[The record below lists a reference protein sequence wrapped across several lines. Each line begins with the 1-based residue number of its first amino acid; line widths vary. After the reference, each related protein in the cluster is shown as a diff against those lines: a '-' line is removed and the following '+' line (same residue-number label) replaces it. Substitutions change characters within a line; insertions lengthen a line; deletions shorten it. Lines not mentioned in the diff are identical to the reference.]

1 MYRNPK
7 RLNALLFKQTN
18 KQNTTTNYTIHA
30 KCMIYCQGQ
39 AMTKCLH
46 VYYKYTKHCTENRDV
61 QIYYSQQYLSRVSFF
76 TMIASIGNFQERLKI
91 NEYIISKISWFQKK
105 SPCSVSVLDFATER
119 NMKTPTL
126 SDCV

>member
-18 KQNTTTNYTIHA
+18 KNTTTNYTIHA

-39 AMTKCLH
+39 ATTKCLH
-46 VYYKYTKHCTENRDV
+46 VYYKYTEKRDV
-61 QIYYSQQYLSRVSFF
+61 QIYYSQQYLSRGSFF

-91 NEYIISKISWFQKK
+91 N
-105 SPCSVSVLDFATER
+105 T
-119 NMKTPTL
+119 
-126 SDCV
+126 